1 MNTYG
6 HVRHEVAEPSVV
18 ETCRYLVCS
27 ITSLLRRAFYKGAM
41 TKWDYDYDYSDE
53 HEQASTTDSAGTA
66 EPVAYE

>member
-1 MNTYG
+1 M
-6 HVRHEVAEPSVV
+6 
-18 ETCRYLVCS
+18 
-27 ITSLLRRAFYKGAM
+27 TSLLRRAFYKGAM